1 MEGDNQ
7 SNWRTFYQL
16 STFKQRCCFLYTTI
30 RDKESEVGMA
40 SCLMLLTKVSDTE
53 TPSRKR
59 VLSGGDF
66 KCKTCNRKFQS
77 FQALGG
83 HRASH
88 KKLKLMA
95 SNLSCSTV
103 TQKMHQCPICGIE
116 FGIGQA
122 LGGHMRKHRASL
134 NDGLITHDHVVPTS
148 SGTKRLRLCL
158 DLNLAPYEN
167 DLNLNLRTPTLN
179 LFV

>member
-1 MEGDNQ
+1 
-7 SNWRTFYQL
+7 
-16 STFKQRCCFLYTTI
+16 
-30 RDKESEVGMA
+30 
-40 SCLMLLTKVSDTE
+40 MLFRS
-53 TPSRKR
+53 
-59 VLSGGDF
+59 
-66 KCKTCNRKFQS
+66 
-77 FQALGG
+77 
-83 HRASH
+83 
-88 KKLKLMA
+88 
-95 SNLSCSTV
+95 
-103 TQKMHQCPICGIE
+103 CGIE